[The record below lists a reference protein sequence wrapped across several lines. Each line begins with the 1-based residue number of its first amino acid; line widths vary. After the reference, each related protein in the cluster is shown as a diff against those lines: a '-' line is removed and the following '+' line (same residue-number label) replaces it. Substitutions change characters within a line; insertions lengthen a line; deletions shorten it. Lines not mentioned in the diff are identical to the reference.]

1 MNIRKN
7 IQFLKEGDVLISTQK
22 IDLPVLGA
30 PIEIWV
36 HTDSVEQIQPTDK
49 QWKVL
54 DRFLNIEGK
63 ELEKAVAELENVRES
78 MILKKE
84 IIKSTK
90 PLKDFTHLHYQW
102 LVLPKQEKS
111 TEDFLLIYAE
121 TDWRYR
127 YKTYTVEIEVLFT
140 DNKLEVAGEST
151 GLWARVGEWERF
163 L

>member
-78 MILKKE
+78 MILKK
-84 IIKSTK
+84 KS
-90 PLKDFTHLHYQW
+90 LKVQSH
-102 LVLPKQEKS
+102 
-111 TEDFLLIYAE
+111 
-121 TDWRYR
+121 
-127 YKTYTVEIEVLFT
+127 
-140 DNKLEVAGEST
+140 
-151 GLWARVGEWERF
+151 
-163 L
+163 